1 MKISEKFKVR
11 EMAGEHVIIM
21 PGRCGADM
29 TRILALNDSSLYLWE
44 ALGGKDFT
52 TGDAAALLLERYDVD
67 EATAQRDAGAW
78 AAKLAE
84 CGVRNR
90 RHVSGA
96 RAENLKG
103 SMKLKRLIS
112 LLLLAIYLT
121 AWGGP
126 AYVSLSCKCVTMSSH
141 VCCHHCQHSAD
152 AAGAG
157 ESLKAPCCGNHH
169 STEIELYTGSS
180 SDNHER
186 FIRCTVTDL
195 PPALVAEAPV
205 AAVLKFFGE
214 TLPECG
220 DPFVMRGHVRS
231 AGLRAP
237 PVLA

>member
-1 MKISEKFKVR
+1 
-11 EMAGEHVIIM
+11 
-21 PGRCGADM
+21 
-29 TRILALNDSSLYLWE
+29 
-44 ALGGKDFT
+44 
-52 TGDAAALLLERYDVD
+52 
-67 EATAQRDAGAW
+67 
-78 AAKLAE
+78 
-84 CGVRNR
+84 
-90 RHVSGA
+90 
-96 RAENLKG
+96 
-103 SMKLKRLIS
+103 MKLKRLIS

-126 AYVSLSCKCVTMSSH
+126 AYVTLSCKCVTMSSH
-141 VCCHHCQHSAD
+141 VCCHHCQHSA
-152 AAGAG
+152 
-157 ESLKAPCCGNHH
+157 GNHH